1 MNTQTTTFAKIISND
16 KLWFITY
23 FGEPTRPQ
31 EQGFAMKERFYINE
45 AGEKTESKD
54 FPPGI
59 NTKITSLEFSL
70 AMAECLENS
79 TNLQK
84 IWKEKADLEA
94 KEKSERVKIL
104 QAPMYEGERGWYE
117 VTMNYCIQDFVK
129 GGHKKRTLNGRI
141 IADNPMD
148 AYNKSCT
155 VIYSKDGFWEE
166 EAHNALITYVGV
178 LTDEYLMTESDD
190 ENEQNKK

>member
-23 FGEPTRPQ
+23 FGEPTKPQ
-31 EQGFAMKERFYINE
+31 LSGFTMKERYYLNI

-59 NTKITSLEFSL
+59 NTKVNSLDFSQ

-84 IWKEKADLEA
+84 VWKEKADLET
-94 KEKSERVKIL
+94 KEKNERAIKL
-104 QAPMYEGERGWYE
+104 QSPMYEGDRGWYE
-117 VTMNYCIQDFVK
+117 VTIDYCIQDFVK
-129 GGHKKRTLNGRI
+129 GGHKKTTLHGRI

-148 AYNKSCT
+148 AYTKSRSE
-155 VIYSKDGFWEE
+155 IHNNRDGFWEE
-166 EAHNALITYVGV
+166 EAHNALIEYVGV
-178 LTDEYLMTESDD
+178 LTDEYLMREANNG
-190 ENEQNKK
+190 NEQN

>member
-23 FGEPTRPQ
+23 FGEPKKPQ
-31 EQGFAMKERFYINE
+31 EQGFAMKERFYLNSN
-45 AGEKTESKD
+45 GERTESKD

-59 NTKITSLEFSL
+59 NTKITSLDFSQ

-84 IWKEKADLEA
+84 VWKEKADQEA
-94 KEKSERVKIL
+94 KEKAERVKAL
-104 QAPMYEGERGWYE
+104 QATMYEGQRGWYE
-117 VTMNYCIQDFVK
+117 VTMFYHVQDLVK
-129 GGHKKRTLNGRI
+129 GGHKKKYLNGRI

-148 AYNKSCT
+148 AYNKSCKE
-155 VIYSKDGFWEE
+155 IEEKKDGFWIE
-166 EAHNALITYVGV
+166 EAHSALINYIGV
-178 LTDEYLMTESDD
+178 LTDDYLL
-190 ENEQNKK
+190 NE